1 MSEIVE
7 ALSDEA
13 LSKERVLMNGQ
24 DMAYHTCTAEELK
37 ECL

>member
-13 LSKERVLMNGQ
+13 LSKELMNGQ
-24 DMAYHTCTAEELK
+24 YIAYRTCTAEELK